1 MKRKTIKTINNI
13 SMATGIIST
22 ILCVGALDNAETN
35 WSFVVCMI
43 ATLVASAYVF
53 NKTCIKT
60 GTKYTYTRRGGFYCK
75 NPYQR

>member
-35 WSFVVCMI
+35 WQFVMYMI
-43 ATLVASAYVF
+43 VTLLASIYVF
-53 NKTCIKT
+53 NKTCVKT
-60 GTKYTYTRRGGFYCK
+60 VCVTHRRGGFYCK

>member
-35 WSFVVCMI
+35 WQFVMYMI
-43 ATLVASAYVF
+43 VTLLASIYVF
-53 NKTCIKT
+53 NKTCVKT
-60 GTKYTYTRRGGFYCK
+60 VCVRTRK
-75 NPYQR
+75 TV